1 MWHRR
6 SQDFDKGRCNS
17 EFENNLADLFM
28 TNQVSANRI
37 QSLARDAANLKD
49 KQIRKSLFLGKKKNA
64 HRDLRRRF
72 SKHSAW
78 PPVYVTEV
86 RTWDTK
92 QQKQVKSKISL
103 LLPHEVL
110 HELASR
116 NDLATLINQSHM
128 SQDAFQHLS
137 RMRQLFAKQNAIGV
151 AFWLDGCP
159 CNWDR
164 TESLEV
170 LTMSVP
176 GLHDENRNVRI
187 PLAALPKQFV
197 LDNDTWDDIMQVM
210 SWSLSYFCIGEFPKM
225 RHDGMPFKKQIGSG
239 YRLAKAGR
247 NLEVV
252 GVVFFLC
259 VKLSLI

>member
-1 MWHRR
+1 MWRRR
-6 SQDFDKGRCNS
+6 SQDFDKGRCNND
-17 EFENNLADLFM
+17 FENNLADLFM
-28 TNQVSANRI
+28 TNQISANRI
-37 QSLARDAANLKD
+37 QTLARDAANSKH
-49 KQIRKSLFLGKKKNA
+49 KQIRKCLFSGKKKNA

-72 SKHSAW
+72 SKHAAW

-110 HELASR
+110 HELAGR
-116 NDLATLINQSHM
+116 NDLATFIDQRNI
-128 SQDAFQHLS
+128 SQDASLHLS
-137 RMRQLFAKQNAIGV
+137 NMKQQFDKQNAIGV

-176 GLHDENRNVRI
+176 GLNDENRNVRI
-187 PLAALPKQFV
+187 PLAALPKHFV
-197 LDNDTWDDIMQVM
+197 CDNDTWDDIMQVM
-210 SWSLSYFCIGEFPKM
+210 SWSLSYLCIGEFPKM
-225 RHDGMPFKKQIGSG
+225 RHDGVHFKKQIGSG
-239 YRLAKAGR
+239 YRMAKAGR
-247 NLEVV
+247 SLEV
-252 GVVFFLC
+252 GIFFC
-259 VKLSLI
+259 VC